1 MSPRILGDK
10 DRFAQALEAAR
21 ADLSSFEGIGRLNEG
36 SLHKTLKLYFE
47 PDISRHEIK
56 IGRFV
61 ADILNGDGIIEIQT
75 RAFRNMK
82 KKLEAFLSVGRV
94 TVVFPVALS
103 KDVMWLDPQTGEMT
117 PPRKSPKK
125 GKPSDIFAEL
135 YWIRDYLSHPSFTIR
150 ILLMTTTDVRL
161 LCGWDDSKKRG
172 SHRTDRVPRELIE
185 EILVERTEDYLDL
198 LPKGLPQGEF
208 TSKDFA
214 LYNGLK
220 QKEVSSIL
228 TVLRALNL
236 IEVCGKKGRGYLY
249 KYV

>member
-10 DRFAQALEAAR
+10 DRFAAALEAAR

-94 TVVFPVALS
+94 TVVFPVAVS
-103 KDVMWLDPQTGEMT
+103 KDVVWLDPQTGEMT
-117 PPRKSPKK
+117 SPRKSPKK
-125 GKPSDIFAEL
+125 GKPCDIFAEL
-135 YWIRDYLSHPSFTIR
+135 YWIREYLFHPSFSIR

-161 LCGWDDSKKRG
+161 LCGWDESKKRG

-185 EILVERTEDYLDL
+185 EILVENTHDYLDL

-220 QKEVSSIL
+220 Q
-228 TVLRALNL
+228 
-236 IEVCGKKGRGYLY
+236 
-249 KYV
+249 